1 MIAMEL
7 NLDEQTEA
15 LIKGIAETSDSKP
28 SEVVKEA
35 VESQAEELGKQ
46 LLMQQGA
53 QKMQQELQTE
63 ELNTGD
69 EE

>member
-7 NLDEQTEA
+7 DFDEQTEA
-15 LIKGIAETSDSKP
+15 LITGIAETSDSKP
-28 SEVVKEA
+28 SEIVREA

-53 QKMQQELQTE
+53 QKIQQELETE
-63 ELNTGD
+63 EVKTDG
-69 EE
+69 